1 MLWRFHSSLRFKSNI
16 DRSLQAFR
24 KVIEHRVRKIAFRP
38 PHISLLPNTCIKAY
52 ITLLSFTLFCFADT
66 LLFSKLRVCSNPVL
80 HESIEAIFPTAF
92 PHILSL
98 CHILVT
104 LAINISNL
112 SLLLYLLWGTVITDL
127 SYYCC
132 KCSEHP
138 LKTANCWGPGKA
150 TQNMTEWY
158 IDYFELKLLKWPMQ
172 EIHSDP
178 RFCLSERKKEMSP
191 GKDAPPVSGGRRT
204 SLSPQI
210 GIWGQEAH
218 INKPCYFLILLPRA
232 HILFKFFTY

>member
-24 KVIEHRVRKIAFRP
+24 KVIDHRVRKIAFRP
-38 PHISLLPNTCIKAY
+38 PHISLPPMLPNTFIKTY
-52 ITLLSFTLFCFADT
+52 NTLLNFTLFCFADT

-80 HESIEAIFPTAF
+80 HESIGAIFPTAF

-98 CHILVT
+98 CHNLVIV
-104 LAINISNL
+104 AINISNF

-127 SYYCC
+127 WYYCC

-138 LKTANCWGPGKA
+138 LKAANCWGPGKA
-150 TQNMTEWY
+150 TQNMTQWHA
-158 IDYFELKLLKWPMQ
+158 DYFELKLLKWPMQ
-172 EIHSDP
+172 EIHSES

-191 GKDAPPVSGGRRT
+191 GKGSLPGSGGIRT

-210 GIWGQEAH
+210 GI
-218 INKPCYFLILLPRA
+218 
-232 HILFKFFTY
+232 

>member
-1 MLWRFHSSLRFKSNI
+1 MLSKRLSRVFSSTTLKVSILWHSAFFTVQLSHLYFTTGKTIALTIQASLSM
-16 DRSLQAFR
+16 
-24 KVIEHRVRKIAFRP
+24 
-38 PHISLLPNTCIKAY
+38 
-52 ITLLSFTLFCFADT
+52 LFFLIVFA
-66 LLFSKLRVCSNPVL
+66 
-80 HESIEAIFPTAF
+80 
-92 PHILSL
+92 L
-98 CHILVT
+98 CLCVKFWSHS
-104 LAINISNL
+104 ISNL